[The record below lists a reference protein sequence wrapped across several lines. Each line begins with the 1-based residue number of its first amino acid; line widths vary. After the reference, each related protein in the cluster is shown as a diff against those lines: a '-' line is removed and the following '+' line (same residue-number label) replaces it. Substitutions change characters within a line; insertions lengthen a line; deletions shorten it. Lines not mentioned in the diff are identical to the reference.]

1 MANQI
6 AEQFPSENGVS
17 PEERGTSI
25 QPVVIAQAASAGPKQ
40 NPWSKYFPF
49 AKATELLVEGKIT
62 LLPFVDV
69 PFSGSGKIEEL
80 TDAQLDF
87 SVIIPVD
94 FPLFPKGVVSVV
106 AKITYVTEG
115 SSNKAVFSINGQ
127 EAKKTIS
134 IQSKP
139 NERILTPPGGL
150 EIPTGISKDPF
161 PKTVEI
167 REVRV
172 IPTKDRVEI
181 RVDMASI
188 IPDVIIRVSKKTI
201 ASGPI
206 PT

>member
-49 AKATELLVEGKIT
+49 AKGTELLVEGKIT
-62 LLPFVDV
+62 LLPFVDF

-80 TDAQLDF
+80 TEAQLDF
-87 SVIIPVD
+87 SVIIPVE
-94 FPLFPKGVVSVV
+94 FPALPKGVVSVV
-106 AKITYVTEG
+106 AKITYVAEG

-127 EAKKTIS
+127 EEKKTIS

-150 EIPTGISKDPF
+150 EIPTGLKDPF
-161 PKTVEI
+161 PKNVEI
-167 REVRV
+167 REVRM

-181 RVDMASI
+181 IVDMASI
-188 IPDVIIRVSKKTI
+188 IPDVIIRVSKKTS